1 MFKFLDDIPSWAYN
15 WCYFFAFLG
24 ALQLLKIPIL
34 LLVAGKIGF
43 VLSLFVLAD
52 VLVNSATLFTL
63 FWMCRS
69 SLRNSQRI

>member
-1 MFKFLDDIPSWAYN
+1 MLEFLDDIPSWAYN

-34 LLVAGKIGF
+34 LFVFQKIGL

-69 SLRNSQRI
+69 SLRNTKY

>member
-1 MFKFLDDIPSWAYN
+1 MAADRPEWAYN

-34 LLVAGKIGF
+34 LFVFQKIGL

-69 SLRNSQRI
+69 SLRNTKY